1 MKLLSLIAAISVLS
15 TSFFA
20 SQAIAGP
27 VGEWRIADG
36 SANVSI
42 RQCGGN
48 LCGFVS
54 WSQESQNMVGQE
66 VLISMRPNGA
76 LWSGTVVNV
85 RDGQKYVARM
95 SMQDDQ
101 TLKVEGCVMGG
112 MICGGQHWER
122 VQR

>member
-1 MKLLSLIAAISVLS
+1 MKFLSLVGAISVLS
-15 TSFFA
+15 ISIA
-20 SQAIAGP
+20 SQVMAGP

-42 RQCGGN
+42 RPCGGN

-54 WSQESQNMVGQE
+54 WSQEGQNMVGKE

-85 RDGQKYVARM
+85 RDGQKYTAHM
-95 SMQDDQ
+95 SMQDDE

-112 MICGGQHWER
+112 MICGGQQWAR
-122 VQR
+122 VQH

>member
-1 MKLLSLIAAISVLS
+1 MKILSLIGIVSVLS
-15 TSFFA
+15 MSFGA
-20 SQAIAGP
+20 EVLAGP

-42 RQCGGN
+42 RPCGSN

-54 WSQESQNMVGQE
+54 WSQEGQNMVGQE
-66 VLISMRPNGA
+66 VLISMRPNGT

-85 RDGQKYVARM
+85 RDGQKYSARM
-95 SMQDDQ
+95 SMQDDE

-112 MICGGQHWER
+112 MICGGQNWAR
-122 VQR
+122 VQH

>member
-1 MKLLSLIAAISVLS
+1 MKILSLIGAASVLS
-15 TSFFA
+15 MSFSA
-20 SQAIAGP
+20 QVLAGP

-42 RQCGGN
+42 RPCGSN

-54 WSQESQNMVGQE
+54 WSQEGQNVVGKE
-66 VLISMRPNGA
+66 VLISMHPNGA

-85 RDGQKYVARM
+85 RDGQKYAARM
-95 SMQDDQ
+95 SMQDDE

-112 MICGGQHWER
+112 MICGGQKWAR
-122 VQR
+122 VQH